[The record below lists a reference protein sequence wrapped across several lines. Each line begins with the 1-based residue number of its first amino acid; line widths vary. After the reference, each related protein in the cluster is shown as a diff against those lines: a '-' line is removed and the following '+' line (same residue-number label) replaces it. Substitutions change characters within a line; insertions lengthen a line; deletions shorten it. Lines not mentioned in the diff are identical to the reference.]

1 MSPTEL
7 GVALVLICALIEG
20 FAQVCLKKSSLIE
33 SAKLAW
39 ISLGIGFFCVEALL
53 YSAAL
58 QWLEISVAYPLGAL
72 SFLAV
77 SGFSRWLLKESLDA
91 RRIAGLGL
99 IVIGCA
105 MVATQG

>member
-1 MSPTEL
+1 MSPVEL
-7 GVALVLICALIEG
+7 GISLVLVCSLVEG
-20 FAQVCLKKSSLIE
+20 FAQVCLKKSSLQD

-39 ISLGIGFFCVEALL
+39 VGVGIGFFCIEALL
-53 YSAAL
+53 YSIAL
-58 QWLEISVAYPLGAL
+58 QWLDISVAYPLGAL

-77 SGFSRWLLKESLDA
+77 GGFSRWLLKESLDA

-105 MVATQG
+105 MVASQG

>member
-1 MSPTEL
+1 MSLVEI
-7 GVALVLICALIEG
+7 GVGLVLVCALVEG
-20 FAQVCLKKSSLIE
+20 FAQVCLKKSSLIG
-33 SAKLAW
+33 SGKLAW
-39 ISLGIGFFCVEALL
+39 ISLGVGFFCIEALL
-53 YSAAL
+53 YSIAL
-58 QWLEISVAYPLGAL
+58 QWLDISVAYPLGAL

-105 MVATQG
+105 MVVTQG